1 MYKIS
6 ALFDVAKLNSHAESQ
21 VKTLV

>member
-1 MYKIS
+1 MYKIF
-6 ALFDVAKLNSHAESQ
+6 AFFDVAKLNSHVESQ